1 MFTSDLKRVAV
12 HHPILWKAWTMMQIS
27 SEKSGLK
34 AFGSVIFSA
43 NTKKHDFVAKLAKWL
58 LTEHLHSCKT
68 AGSYTP
74 L

>member
-1 MFTSDLKRVAV
+1 
-12 HHPILWKAWTMMQIS
+12 MMQIS